1 MSVPKWRRLTHG
13 KAKEGA
19 NEDWQDATTAA
30 EKLLKHTMQK
40 INGAE
45 GRAYFS
51 KSETFTKR
59 FPLLKTAR
67 KVYRLCKKA
76 NLIFPRKPQ
85 DFKRRLKKVKKA
97 LCVLDDLYTFLTL
110 FNDDKPIPNC
120 THWLKLLDDTG
131 NLLAAW
137 IKSDETRKRKMK
149 AEIIANRHK
158 LYQSVKNLKSLP

>member
-13 KAKEGA
+13 KIKEGA
-19 NEDWQDATTAA
+19 KEDWQDATTAA

-40 INGAE
+40 INGKE

-67 KVYRLCKKA
+67 KIYRLCKKA
-76 NLIFPRKPQ
+76 NLIFPTKPK

-97 LCVLDDLYTFLTL
+97 LCVLDDMYTFLTL
-110 FNDDKPIPNC
+110 FNEDKPIPEC
-120 THWLKLLDDTG
+120 EYWVGLVDDTG
-131 NLLAAW
+131 NLLAGW
-137 IKSDETRKRKMK
+137 LKSDGTRRRKMK
-149 AEIIANRHK
+149 AEKRALRYK
-158 LYQSVKNLKSLP
+158 LRISMLKLKALP